1 MFKQKNNLK
10 KFWNVLDTH
19 CIQYEMILFVSNL
32 AYQIDWKL
40 DSNVNFNRPI
50 RYRDSAIRIGRN
62 TGIPYRGQPCTQQR
76 QQEPTQNN

>member
-1 MFKQKNNLK
+1 
-10 KFWNVLDTH
+10 
-19 CIQYEMILFVSNL
+19 MILFVSNL

-62 TGIPYRGQPCTQQR
+62 THRTHRGQPRTQQR
-76 QQEPTQNN
+76 QQEPTQDN

>member
-10 KFWNVLDTH
+10 KFSNVLDTH
-19 CIQYEMILFVSNL
+19 CIQYEMILSVSNL

-50 RYRDSAIRIGRN
+50 RYRDSAIRNDWHSHRSH
-62 TGIPYRGQPCTQQR
+62 RWQPRTQQR

>member
-10 KFWNVLDTH
+10 KFSNVLDTH
-19 CIQYEMILFVSNL
+19 CIQYEMILSVSNL

-50 RYRDSAIRIGRN
+50 RYRDSAIRISRN
-62 TGIPYRGQPCTQQR
+62 TGISYRWQPRTQQR

>member
-10 KFWNVLDTH
+10 KFSNVLDTH
-19 CIQYEMILFVSNL
+19 CIQYEMILSVGNS

-50 RYRDSAIRIGRN
+50 RYRNSAVRIDWHIGCS
-62 TGIPYRGQPCTQQR
+62 YRGQPCIKQR

>member
-1 MFKQKNNLK
+1 
-10 KFWNVLDTH
+10 
-19 CIQYEMILFVSNL
+19 MILSVSNL

-62 TGIPYRGQPCTQQR
+62 THRSYRWQPRTKQR
-76 QQEPTQNN
+76 QQKPLMWLIKMEK

>member
-10 KFWNVLDTH
+10 KFSNVLDTH

-40 DSNVNFNRPI
+40 DSNVNFNRLI

-62 TGIPYRGQPCTQQR
+62 THRTHRGQPRTQQR

>member
-10 KFWNVLDTH
+10 KFSNVLDTH
-19 CIQYEMILFVSNL
+19 CIQYEMILSVSNL

-50 RYRDSAIRIGRN
+50 RYRDSAIRIGGN
-62 TGIPYRGQPCTQQR
+62 THRSHRGQPRTQQR